1 MIAASQSQSQT
12 QDAKNSVRIPR
23 ITRLWFAKETNT
35 REKLVKIVSAKLDSF
50 VSAKL
55 DSGLEICGNFA
66 ARARLELEQ
75 I

>member
-23 ITRLWFAKETNT
+23 ITRLWFSKETNS

-50 VSAKL
+50 KVKEKLPKRVSL
-55 DSGLEICGNFA
+55 NLIN
-66 ARARLELEQ
+66 
-75 I
+75 